1 MDLAT
6 LRAKHAALSPVL
18 TERSRRVWAATEA
31 QAIGY
36 GGIAQV
42 ARLPAFNPRLANS
55 CIRIRMARRT

>member
-1 MDLAT
+1 MVDQAT

-18 TERSRRVWAATEA
+18 TERSRRLWAATEA

-42 ARLPAFNPRLANS
+42 VRATGIAA
-55 CIRIRMARRT
+55 